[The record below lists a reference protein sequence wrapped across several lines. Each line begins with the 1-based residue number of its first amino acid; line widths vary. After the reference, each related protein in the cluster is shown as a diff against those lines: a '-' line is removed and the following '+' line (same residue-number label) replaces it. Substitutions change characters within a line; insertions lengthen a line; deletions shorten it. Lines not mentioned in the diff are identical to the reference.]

1 MRALAVEVAAR
12 WAVRPHTASSFHD
25 ASRNASPLA
34 AGAGGA
40 GRTSSVM
47 RRSSWASSSGTLLS
61 KRSCTT
67 CRGTDRAA
75 EAVMGPIRSRA
86 PPGAWAWRLLRSP
99 AGCWISWVRRRGA
112 ARGAARGARAGRAR
126 AHLQRLCNLPPRVAR
141 PEVLPRRG
149 SARSAAGVSAQRG
162 ARSLGAGF
170 GRRLWAQALGVRGRG
185 GGRRAKGF
193 GGTREV
199 ARGWGRHLGDVHT
212 DGGERG
218 DEVERELDHLRRVAH
233 KHSRSRVR
241 PVLFHGTFPPGR
253 DRGGAARRGAARRVA
268 VRGGPASRSARP
280 RAGARRCSRR
290 ARPPRCAARSPCRCS
305 WPPHTAAPHPEGRP
319 RRARPLPQRA
329 ASQASS
335 TDVLILNE
343 KAFKKAFSLNGRS

>member
-149 SARSAAGVSAQRG
+149 SARSAARALWAQ
-162 ARSLGAGF
+162 ALGAGF
-170 GRRLWAQALGVRGRG
+170 GRRLWACGGGVEEGVRKGLGGRG
-185 GGRRAKGF
+185 RLRADGGGTWGTCTRMEESAATRSSGSSITCGGLRTNTHARECGPFCSTAPSRRAA
-193 GGTREV
+193 TV
-199 ARGWGRHLGDVHT
+199 
-212 DGGERG
+212 
-218 DEVERELDHLRRVAH
+218 
-233 KHSRSRVR
+233 
-241 PVLFHGTFPPGR
+241 
-253 DRGGAARRGAARRVA
+253 AARRGAARRGGLRCGA
-268 VRGGPASRSARP
+268 GLHLGALALARGHEGAHAALAHLDALPARRVDALGRRTRQHHIQKVGPAALAPCHSAP
-280 RAGARRCSRR
+280 RHK
-290 ARPPRCAARSPCRCS
+290 PPQQTFLS
-305 WPPHTAAPHPEGRP
+305 
-319 RRARPLPQRA
+319 
-329 ASQASS
+329 
-335 TDVLILNE
+335 
-343 KAFKKAFSLNGRS
+343 